1 MAENKRGKGVHIG
14 TSSIL
19 VIFILLSLVTFA
31 ALSYLSARADYL
43 LSLKMAERTTA
54 YYEADTNS
62 SYYLAN
68 VEGILSKQYHL
79 YDNEAEYKAAL
90 ADMFSDSDAFT
101 IDTTVSPAIISYTMA
116 ISNTQNLYVELAV
129 NYPDSQDTA
138 LYHIKTWRTFSTVD
152 WQPDNTL
159 HLTSPILEDE

>member
-1 MAENKRGKGVHIG
+1 MTEKKRGKGVHIG

-54 YYEADTNS
+54 YYDADSKST
-62 SYYLAN
+62 YYLAN
-68 VEGILSKQYHL
+68 VEGILSKQYSL
-79 YDNEAEYKAAL
+79 YDNAEDYETAL
-90 ADMFSDSDAFT
+90 NDMFSDNDAFT
-101 IDTTVSPAIISYTMA
+101 IDTTVSPAMISYTMA
-116 ISNTQNLYVELAV
+116 ISDAQNLYVELAV
-129 NYPDSQDTA
+129 NYPDSEDAA

-159 HLTSPILEDE
+159 HLNSPVLEE